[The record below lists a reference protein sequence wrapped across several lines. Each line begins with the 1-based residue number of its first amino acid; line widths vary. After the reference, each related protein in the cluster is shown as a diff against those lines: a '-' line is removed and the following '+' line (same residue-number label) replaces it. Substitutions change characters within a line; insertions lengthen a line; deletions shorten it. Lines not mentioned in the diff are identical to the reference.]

1 MLKGRSR
8 KIHSYEQNTTRDND
22 DQETVA
28 KTVTITEGG
37 SEISPYEYIKKAN
50 LNERQERQSPIVP
63 KKCKLSI
70 KGKMRK
76 KSKEIKDTRFPLPM
90 PDKIENS
97 VRTPSTVT
105 DEKQHS
111 GTEKEREK

>member
-1 MLKGRSR
+1 M
-8 KIHSYEQNTTRDND
+8 
-22 DQETVA
+22 A

-50 LNERQERQSPIVP
+50 LNERQSPIVP

-70 KGKMRK
+70 KSKTRK
-76 KSKEIKDTRFPLPM
+76 KSKEIKEIKDTRLPLPM

-105 DEKQHS
+105 DEKQYS
-111 GTEKEREK
+111 GTDKERDKYHLKLTDIDPKNYKIKAQVSPSR

>member
-1 MLKGRSR
+1 M
-8 KIHSYEQNTTRDND
+8 
-22 DQETVA
+22 
-28 KTVTITEGG
+28 TITEGG

-50 LNERQERQSPIVP
+50 LNERQSPIVP

-76 KSKEIKDTRFPLPM
+76 KSKEIKDTRLPLPM

-97 VRTPSTVT
+97 VHTPSTVT